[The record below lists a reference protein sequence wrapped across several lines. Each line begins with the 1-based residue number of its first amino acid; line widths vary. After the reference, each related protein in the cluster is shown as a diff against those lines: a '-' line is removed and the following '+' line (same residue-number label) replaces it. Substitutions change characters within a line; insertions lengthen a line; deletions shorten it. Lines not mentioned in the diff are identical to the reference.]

1 MQSGAA
7 LLAEWIEKREYT
19 QLKASVLFGISEGY
33 ISMIL
38 SGGRLPGRNQALRIE
53 ELTGIPVR
61 AWSLSA
67 DNTSKIAVAA
77 GAGNSKSHKQ

>member
-1 MQSGAA
+1 M
-7 LLAEWIEKREYT
+7 LAEWIEKREYT
-19 QLKASVLFGISEGY
+19 QVKASELFGISEGY

-38 SGGRLPGRNQALRIE
+38 SGGRVPGRDQALRIE

-67 DNTSKIAVAA
+67 VDNRDKVVV
-77 GAGNSKSHKQ
+77 AGNGKRNLHSK